1 MSKEWY
7 DMTCEDIPADED
19 VSAPVARYERKKVS
33 DVSGAGNLLKWQAF
47 NSFGK
52 LSRESTIKEN
62 GPYMSTDME
71 IVCPYT
77 GQPLGIK
84 ANHAKGCPYYVAVLN
99 SDGRSKHPSYLATMS
114 PREMEEIMRLMKRP
128 LQPADYDVE
137 AKFKVKV
144 DKYNKNYPDDRFGF

>member
-7 DMTCEDIPADED
+7 DIMCED
-19 VSAPVARYERKKVS
+19 VPVEEEEPVLRSERRKVYGRS
-33 DVSGAGNLLKWQAF
+33 TPGNLMKWQAF

-52 LSRESTIKEN
+52 LSRESIIKEN
-62 GPYMSTDME
+62 GPFLSSDME

-77 GQPLGIK
+77 GQSLGIK

-99 SDGRSKHPSYLATMS
+99 SDGRSKHASYLATMS

-128 LQPADYDVE
+128 LMQADYDVE

-144 DKYNKNYPDDRFGF
+144 DKYNKNYPEDRFGF